1 MLRKLKRNNM
11 KNINIPNRY
20 MNVDQLSEY
29 LKISKSNIY
38 KRTTNGSIPVIKM
51 NKRVIFDREEIDRWM
66 SNGCESYYEIP
77 QLKVA

>member
-1 MLRKLKRNNM
+1 M
-11 KNINIPNRY
+11 KNMNVSNRY
-20 MNVDQLSEY
+20 MNVKQLSEY

-66 SNGCESYYEIP
+66 SNGCDSYFEVP
-77 QLKVA
+77 ELKVA

>member
-1 MLRKLKRNNM
+1 M

>member
-1 MLRKLKRNNM
+1 M
-11 KNINIPNRY
+11 KNIYVPNRY
-20 MNVDQLSEY
+20 MNVNQLSEY

-66 SNGCESYYEIP
+66 SNGCESYFEVP
-77 QLKVA
+77 ELKVA

>member
-11 KNINIPNRY
+11 KNINTPNRY

>member
-1 MLRKLKRNNM
+1 M

-66 SNGCESYYEIP
+66 SNGCESYFEVP
-77 QLKVA
+77 ELKVA

>member
-1 MLRKLKRNNM
+1 M
-11 KNINIPNRY
+11 KNLNVPNRF
-20 MNVDQLSEY
+20 MNVNQLSEY

-66 SNGCESYYEIP
+66 SNGCESFFEVP
-77 QLKVA
+77 ELKVA

>member
-1 MLRKLKRNNM
+1 M

-66 SNGCESYYEIP
+66 SNGCESYFEIP